1 MIYHFDRTLDNWRAY
16 GVRAVYYLSNQAT
29 VLLYWYA
36 RKRGEFPPP
45 LKRRT
50 LRSIFTN

>member
-1 MIYHFDRTLDNWRAY
+1 MIYHHAKTIDAWRAY
-16 GVRAVYYLSNQAT
+16 GVRTVYYVTNQAT

-36 RKRGEFPPP
+36 RKRGEYPPP

-50 LRSIFTN
+50 LRSILTN